1 MDQTQSMPFGWP
13 MLPFIPPVLPP
24 AYPVCFPT
32 SDDDVYISNRTIIG
46 PPGPT
51 GPTGPIGPTGPTGSG
66 LQGPTGPTGPT
77 GTPGIPGL
85 VPTTIVSVSPF
96 TATLADYYLAVAV
109 PIPASVILPVSPLGT
124 VFVIKDIE
132 GDAAIN
138 PITITASTTI
148 DGNASATINS
158 PYGSITL
165 IFNGVEWNIV

>member
-1 MDQTQSMPFGWP
+1 MFFPQQTQTQGPLGQMQSQ
-13 MLPFIPPVLPP
+13 LLPP
-24 AYPVCFPT
+24 IFPIFPFVP
-32 SDDDVYISNRTIIG
+32 DHDLFINSNIVG
-46 PPGPT
+46 PPGPP
-51 GPTGPIGPTGPTGSG
+51 GPPGPQGDPGPAGP
-66 LQGPTGPTGPT
+66 P
-77 GTPGIPGL
+77 GTPGL

-109 PIPASVILPVSPLGT
+109 PIPASVILPASPTGT

-148 DGNASATINS
+148 DGAVSATINS